1 MRFEVEPQALT
12 GQAPVIS
19 LQGGQLAELAGEVRA
34 LAGVAGAT
42 GSPEA
47 AAAVERFAR
56 VWSES
61 VLLMADTVGALGAAT
76 GEAAAAYTA
85 VDTGVIPAG
94 R

>member
-12 GQAPVIS
+12 EQAPAIDRE
-19 LQGGQLAELAGEVRA
+19 GGQLAELAGEVRG

-47 AAAVERFAR
+47 AAALERFAH

-61 VLLMADTVGALGAAT
+61 VLLLAETVAALGAAA
-76 GEAAAAYTA
+76 GEAAAYRA
-85 VDTGVIPAG
+85 VDAGVIPAG

>member
-1 MRFEVEPQALT
+1 MQFEVAPPALHEQVPAITRQAA
-12 GQAPVIS
+12 G
-19 LQGGQLAELAGEVRA
+19 LAELASEVRT
-34 LAGVAGAT
+34 LAGVPGAT

-61 VLLMADTVGALGAAT
+61 VRLLASTVTALGTATDQAAD
-76 GEAAAAYTA
+76 AYTA
-85 VDTGVIPAG
+85 VDAGVMPAG

>member
-1 MRFEVEPQALT
+1 MQFEVAPPALHEQVPAISRQAA
-12 GQAPVIS
+12 G
-19 LQGGQLAELAGEVRA
+19 LAELASEVRT
-34 LAGVAGAT
+34 LAGVPGAT

-61 VLLMADTVGALGAAT
+61 VRLASTVTALGTATDQAAD
-76 GEAAAAYTA
+76 AYTA
-85 VDTGVIPAG
+85 VDAGVIPAG

>member
-1 MRFEVEPQALT
+1 MRFEVAPQALT

-19 LQGGQLAELAGEVRA
+19 RQGGRLAEVAGEVHG
-34 LAGVAGAT
+34 LVGVAGAT

-47 AAAVERFAR
+47 AAATERFAR

-61 VLLMADTVGALGAAT
+61 VLVMVDTVAALGTAT
-76 GEAAAAYTA
+76 DQAAAAYTA
-85 VDTGVIPAG
+85 VDAGVMPAG

>member
-1 MRFEVEPQALT
+1 VLDRE
-12 GQAPVIS
+12 
-19 LQGGQLAELAGEVRA
+19 GGRLAELAGQVRA

-61 VLLMADTVGALGAAT
+61 VRLLAGTVTALGAAT
-76 GEAAAAYTA
+76 DQAAGAYTA